1 MKKKAK
7 LMISTEDNAV
17 KDPSGFFPSFVK
29 DQFAKNINSTGKST
43 SKLPDLSSLK
53 VIHLK
58 QAKI

>member
-7 LMISTEDNAV
+7 LMITTEDNVV
-17 KDPSGFFPSFVK
+17 KDPSMVFPSFVK
-29 DQFAKNINSTGKST
+29 DQLKNIHSAGKST
-43 SKLPDLSSLK
+43 SKLADLSSLK